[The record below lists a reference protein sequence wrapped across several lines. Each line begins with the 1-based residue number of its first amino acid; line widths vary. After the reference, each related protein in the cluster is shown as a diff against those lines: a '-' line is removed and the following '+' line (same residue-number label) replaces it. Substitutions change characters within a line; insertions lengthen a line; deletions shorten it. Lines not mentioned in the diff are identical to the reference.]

1 MKYVYVIVSE
11 LYMPDTKRYQPS
23 GHIGFACTSLDKARE
38 QMLKIMELINDGKWY
53 VDDGITKHTAEPLRR
68 FFPELTNGN
77 PMMDFKVY
85 HSKGDDPKYTHS
97 IYSVQRCKLNQGY
110 GI

>member
-11 LYMPDTKRYQPS
+11 HYMPDMKRYQPS
-23 GHIGFACTSLDKARE
+23 GSIGFAFTSLNKAEE
-38 QMLKIMELINDGKWY
+38 QMLKIIELINNGKWY

-85 HSKGDDPKYTHS
+85 HYKGDDPKYTHS

>member
-1 MKYVYVIVSE
+1 MKYVYVIVCE

-23 GHIGFACTSLDKARE
+23 GHIGFAFTSLDKARE
-38 QMLKIMELINDGKWY
+38 QMLKIIELINDGKWY

-68 FFPELTNGN
+68 FFPELGN